1 MAVAIQWPENVPL
14 KINGSSKL
22 WQRLS
27 LHAAL
32 RARAE
37 KECEKEEEEEVVS
50 SVESGR
56 RGCPGNTG

>member
-1 MAVAIQWPENVPL
+1 MAAAIQWPENVPL

-32 RARAE
+32 HARAE